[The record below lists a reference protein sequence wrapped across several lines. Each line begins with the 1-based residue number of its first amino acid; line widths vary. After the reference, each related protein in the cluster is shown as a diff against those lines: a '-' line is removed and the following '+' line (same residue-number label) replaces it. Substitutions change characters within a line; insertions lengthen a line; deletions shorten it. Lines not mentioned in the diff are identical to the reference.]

1 MHHIRTAIALCHR
14 NRFAVLFVSL
24 VVTIGARPVL
34 KMLSYTWN
42 PMRFFLALILLV
54 AIVSSARERDRS
66 LPLLGLAFLIL
77 RLYEVLVGHVPI
89 LHPSEAVWVIAC
101 TMVAANTFRQ
111 VLLPGVVDRERIF
124 AAMDAYIL
132 SAIIFGVCYWVL
144 NQAWPGSFGKSS
156 AESFTQNDAIY
167 FSFVTI
173 ATLGYGDI
181 VPTSD
186 PARGL
191 VILEAVGAQLYL
203 TILVARLVTL
213 YEREKG

>member
-1 MHHIRTAIALCHR
+1 MHRIRTAFALCHR
-14 NRFAVLFVSL
+14 NRFALLFYSL
-24 VVTIGARPVL
+24 VAAVGARPVL
-34 KMLSYTWN
+34 KLLSSTWT

-54 AIVSSARERDRS
+54 AIVSSALERDRS
-66 LPLLGLAFLIL
+66 LPLLGVAFLIL
-77 RLYEVLVGHVPI
+77 RLYEVLVGHVPV
-89 LHPSEAVWVIAC
+89 LAGSEALWVIAC
-101 TMVAANTFRQ
+101 TMVAANALRQ

-124 AAMDAYIL
+124 AAMDVYLL
-132 SAIIFGVCYWVL
+132 SAIIFGVCYWLL
-144 NQAWPGSFGKSS
+144 NQAWPGSFGKGSV
-156 AESFTQNDAIY
+156 ESFTQADAVY

-186 PARGL
+186 QARGL